1 MDYASNSKKNKIDPE
16 KPEKKIEKV
25 VTGEV
30 VQRAKSP
37 GKKFKDIFFGG
48 DSRQVAKFVA
58 ADVLLPAMRNLLVD
72 MITKGTE
79 RMIYGERN
87 MPRRDPRINY
97 GAQYSLNP
105 VRSNPFDPRSIQSS
119 VPRGRVNRHEINDI
133 VVGTREEAE
142 LVVERLGDILETYD
156 VVSLADLNE
165 LLGLQ
170 TSPIDN
176 KWGWTFIKNVPIRQI
191 RQGYLLE
198 LPPLEEI

>member
-1 MDYASNSKKNKIDPE
+1 M
-16 KPEKKIEKV
+16 
-25 VTGEV
+25 
-30 VQRAKSP
+30 
-37 GKKFKDIFFGG
+37 
-48 DSRQVAKFVA
+48 
-58 ADVLLPAMRNLLVD
+58 
-72 MITKGTE
+72 
-79 RMIYGERN
+79 
-87 MPRRDPRINY
+87 
-97 GAQYSLNP
+97 
-105 VRSNPFDPRSIQSS
+105 
-119 VPRGRVNRHEINDI
+119 NRHEINDI